1 MKAAIYC
8 RVDQGGNAETQYDA
22 LEAQRIRLEQYALH
36 HNIPI
41 AGYYEDRGYPGQHLT
56 ERPGLTRLINDC
68 LEGLFDTVLVV
79 NHDRLYRGNRYK
91 PPQWPVRIWT
101 LDQPRRNMER

>member
-8 RVDQGGNAETQYDA
+8 RVDQGGTVETQYDA

-36 HNIPI
+36 HNIQI
-41 AGYYEDRGYPGQHLT
+41 AGYYEDRGCPGHLT
-56 ERPGLTRLINDC
+56 ERPGLMRLINDC

-79 NHDRLYRGNRYK
+79 IMTGFIGGTDTDHLNGHSKFGRSINHSG
-91 PPQWPVRIWT
+91 I
-101 LDQPRRNMER
+101 

>member
-56 ERPGLTRLINDC
+56 ERPGLTRLI
-68 LEGLFDTVLVV
+68 LQRKSRRWAVQ
-79 NHDRLYRGNRYK
+79 RGTALN
-91 PPQWPVRIWT
+91 IGS
-101 LDQPRRNMER
+101 

>member
-8 RVDQGGNAETQYDA
+8 RVDQGGNAETQCDA

-36 HNIPI
+36 HNIQI
-41 AGYYEDRGYPGQHLT
+41 AGYYEDRGYTGHLT
-56 ERPGLTRLINDC
+56 KRPGLTRLINDC
-68 LEGLFDTVLVV
+68 LEGQFNTVLIV

-91 PPQWPVRIWT
+91 PPQWPFQIRAIN
-101 LDQPRRNMER
+101 QPQRNIER

>member
-8 RVDQGGNAETQYDA
+8 RVDQGGTVETQYDA

-36 HNIPI
+36 HNIQI
-41 AGYYEDRGYPGQHLT
+41 AGYYEDRGCPGHLT
-56 ERPGLTRLINDC
+56 ERPGLMRLINDC

-79 NHDRLYRGNRYK
+79 NHDRLYRGNRYR
-91 PPQWPVRIWT
+91 PPQWPFKIWT
-101 LDQPRRNMER
+101 LDQPQRNIER